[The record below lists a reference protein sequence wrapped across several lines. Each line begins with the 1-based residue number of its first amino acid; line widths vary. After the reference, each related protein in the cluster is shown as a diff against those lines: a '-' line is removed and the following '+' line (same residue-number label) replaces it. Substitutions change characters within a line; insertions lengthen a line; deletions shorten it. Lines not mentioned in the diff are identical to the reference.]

1 MGFLRLQLRTVP
13 RWTVVSSWC
22 NSCSHN
28 RKNSSTLVSE
38 KILFWLWHTIVFDP
52 VWNFSSFIVLFVRSF
67 ILLGKYQLGEISD
80 TCPFRTLFYLCFSIL
95 LSQYKIKQKSTVR
108 SIIHMPYVGSSCGNY
123 FIFIP
128 QTLKKPK
135 SRKTKGVCF
144 MTGQA
149 EKWIL
154 SKWRNGSKLTYPV
167 SHPWDA
173 LYLLFCATG
182 WFSMERLW
190 I

>member
-1 MGFLRLQLRTVP
+1 MGFLRLQLRTVL
-13 RWTVVSSWC
+13 RRTVVSSWC
-22 NSCSHN
+22 NSCSQN
-28 RKNSSTLVSE
+28 RKKQFNIGEWKNAILAPAHNS
-38 KILFWLWHTIVFDP
+38 
-52 VWNFSSFIVLFVRSF
+52 VWSSLKSSSIVLFVRSF

-80 TCPFRTLFYLCFSIL
+80 TCPFRTLFHLCFSIL
-95 LSQYKIKQKSTVR
+95 LSQYKKKQKSTVL

-135 SRKTKGVCF
+135 SRKTKGLCF

-149 EKWIL
+149 QKWIL

-173 LYLLFCATG
+173 LYLLSCATG